1 MLAIYCRIS
10 RDEGNVP
17 NRSILNQTSFGI
29 SMAEKLG
36 MPYSV
41 YVDENLSGSLKD
53 IKDRPQFNKMMN
65 DINGGLITAIFATE
79 QDRLERN
86 PNIRFFLKEVL
97 KLNGVKLYSNNG
109 PEDLTNFEDEFLGD
123 IKSLMNQYYVNI
135 TSKKIKNVLKNN
147 ISKGKAHGILPYGYC
162 KDENNILQIDEEE
175 AKVVRHIYDMSLKGI
190 GSIKIAEKLTEE
202 RIPTRYNKIGG
213 KSTITIVNK
222 YTGKVTKKD
231 KKKINWSGKTIIDI
245 IKNPFYKGIRI
256 FSGIEYSCPAIFD
269 KAYWKIVNDNLQ
281 MNRNNSGKQV
291 NHKYMLKR
299 VLECG
304 GCGRNMYGR
313 TRTNKK
319 DNYYTCS
326 GKRYKDWYCS
336 TRSVN
341 IDILEDFIWSR
352 FFESDELMK
361 LMKAYFDRDNDVISE
376 IKIKID
382 IQKKKVSAFENEKRN
397 AIRLAMKGL
406 VTDSDIKSEV
416 SRCSNNIDKAH
427 DIIFELEEQLKT
439 FKNGDEMLQQLK
451 SLNIQKKSKS
461 IKRKPNISWNDKNTL
476 INKYIKR
483 IKVTSDDKLKL
494 YNISIHFI
502 IPIPQENYVMDYY
515 KRIPYVDQF
524 ASLRVLYNSKGWK
537 DNLCNDNL
545 INSNESIIMK

>member
-65 DINGGLITAIFATE
+65 DINGGIITAIFATE

-86 PNIRFFLKEVL
+86 PNIRFFLKELL
-97 KLNGVKLYSNNG
+97 KQNGVKLYSNNG
-109 PEDLTNFEDEFLGD
+109 LEDLTNFEDEFLGD

-147 ISKGKAHGILPYGYC
+147 ISKGKAHGILPYGYG
-162 KDENNILQIDEEE
+162 KDENSILQIDEEE
-175 AKVVRHIYDMSLKGI
+175 AKIVRNIYDMSLMGI
-190 GSIKIAEKLTEE
+190 GSNKIAEKLTEE

-213 KSTITIVNK
+213 KSIITIVNR

-245 IKNPFYKGIRI
+245 IKNPLYKGIRI
-256 FSGIEYSCPAIFD
+256 FSGIEYSSPAIFD
-269 KAYWKIVNDNLQ
+269 KVYWKRVNDNLQ
-281 MNRNNSGKQV
+281 KNRNNSGKQV
-291 NHKYMLKR
+291 NHKYMLKS

-313 TRTNKK
+313 TRTDKK

-326 GKRYKDWYCS
+326 GKRYKNWNCS
-336 TRSVN
+336 TRSIN

-352 FFESDELMK
+352 FFESDELIN
-361 LMKAYFDRDNDVISE
+361 LMQAYFDRDYDMISE

-382 IQKKKVSAFENEKRN
+382 IQNKKVSAFENEKRN

-406 VTDSDIKSEV
+406 LTDSDIKSEV
-416 SRCSNNIDKAH
+416 SRCSDYIDKAH
-427 DIIFELEEQLKT
+427 NMIFEFEEQLKT
-439 FKNGDEMLQQLK
+439 FKNGDQMLQQLK
-451 SLNIQKKSKS
+451 SLNIHKKTKFT
-461 IKRKPNISWNDKNTL
+461 KNKPNISWNDKNTL

-483 IKVTSDDKLKL
+483 IKVTSDDNLKL
-494 YNISIHFI
+494 YNISIHFV

-515 KRIPYVDQF
+515 KRIPYVDKF
-524 ASLRVLYNSKGWK
+524 ASIRVLYNSKDWQG
-537 DNLCNDNL
+537 NHSNNV
-545 INSNESIIMK
+545 INSN

>member
-17 NRSILNQTSFGI
+17 NRSILNQTSMGI
-29 SMAEKLG
+29 SMAEKLD
-36 MPYSV
+36 MSYSV
-41 YVDENLSGSLKD
+41 YVDENLSGSLKN

-65 DINGGLITAIFATE
+65 DINLGFITAVFATE

-86 PNIRFFLKEVL
+86 PNVRYFLKELL
-97 KLNGVKLYSNNG
+97 KENGVKLYSSNG
-109 PEDLTNFEDEFLGD
+109 REDLTNFEDEFLGD

-147 ISKGKAHGILPYGYC
+147 ISKGKAHGILAYGYR

-175 AKVVRHIYDMSLKGI
+175 AKIVRNIYDLSLMGF
-190 GSIKIAEKLTEE
+190 GSNKIAEKLTEE

-213 KSTITIVNK
+213 KSIITIVNR
-222 YTGKVTKKD
+222 YTGKVTKKE

-245 IKNPFYKGIRI
+245 IKNPLYKGIRI
-256 FSGIEYSCPAIFD
+256 FSGIEYSSPPIFD
-269 KAYWKIVNDNLQ
+269 KVYWKRVNDNLQ
-281 MNRNNSGKQV
+281 KNRNNSGKQV
-291 NHKYMLKR
+291 THKYMLKS

-313 TRTNKK
+313 TRSDKK

-326 GKRYKDWYCS
+326 GKRYKNWNCT
-336 TRSVN
+336 TRSIN

-352 FFESDELMK
+352 FFESNELIN
-361 LMKAYFDRDNDVISE
+361 LMQAYFDRDHDEISE
-376 IKIKID
+376 IKFKIN
-382 IQKKKVSAFENEKRN
+382 IQNKKVSAFENEKRN
-397 AIRLAMKGL
+397 AIRLAMQGL
-406 VTDSDIKSEV
+406 VLDSDIKSEV
-416 SRCSNNIDKAH
+416 SRCSDNIDKAH
-427 DIIFELEEQLKT
+427 NIIFEFEEQLKT

-451 SLNIQKKSKS
+451 TLNTHNKSKFTTN
-461 IKRKPNISWNDKNTL
+461 KPSISWNDKSTL

-494 YNISIHFI
+494 YNISIHFV

-524 ASLRVLYNSKGWK
+524 ASIRVLYNSKDWQS
-537 DNLCNDNL
+537 NFSNNI
-545 INSNESIIMK
+545 INSN